1 MLRFFFFLLL
11 AFALLGD
18 ARIFLFVMNRLVFGS
33 HRHEKSPWAPLM
45 WITPIVLL
53 ILTSLFWPLHRWI
66 DWMLRREVID
76 RVTPEAIE
84 RVDWDTMLGKAGLGW
99 LMIAAA
105 VGVYWIVETIRIRAK
120 GEERPQGVRDH
131 PPELVT
137 IRRAHIPFGWLRRLG
152 AHNDVYDI
160 EITKHEVFVDDLP
173 EAFDGYRIAF
183 LTDTHVA
190 RVIRPH
196 FYEEVVAQ
204 TNRFEPDVILLG
216 GDFVTWHRHIPLM
229 AETLVAGLVAR
240 DGIFAVLGN
249 HDYWAG
255 GADVRKAMSE
265 RGVQFIINRSAVLR
279 RGSAEL
285 PLVGIDEVY
294 RGEPDLDAAFAGLRW
309 GPRIVLTHHPDLTMD
324 MAGRRADLMLCGHTH
339 GGQIRFPFF
348 GAVVVPSRYET
359 RFASGFHRVNNV
371 LMYVSRGIGAIP
383 PLRILCRPEIATF
396 VLRQGGRTKP

>member
-1 MLRFFFFLLL
+1 MLRFLFFFLLV
-11 AFALLGD
+11 FALLGD

-33 HRHEKSPWAPLM
+33 HRHEKSPWTPLM

-66 DWMLRREVID
+66 DWMLRRDLID
-76 RVTPEAIE
+76 RVTPAAIE
-84 RVDWDTMLGKAGLGW
+84 RVDWDTMLGKIGLGW

-105 VGVYWIVETIRIRAK
+105 VGIYWIVDTIRIRAK
-120 GEERPQGVRDH
+120 GEERPHGVRTL
-131 PPELVT
+131 PSEVIA
-137 IRRAHIPFGWLRRLG
+137 IRRAHMPFAWLRRLG
-152 AHNDVYDI
+152 AHNDVYDL
-160 EITKHEVFVDDLP
+160 EVTRHEVFVDDLP
-173 EAFDGYRIAF
+173 EAFDGFRIVF

-204 TNRFEPDVILLG
+204 TNRFGPDVILLG

-229 AETLVAGLVAR
+229 AETLIAGLAAR

-255 GADVRKAMSE
+255 GEAVRNAMAE
-265 RGVQFIINRSAVLR
+265 RGVQFIINRSAILR
-279 RGSAEL
+279 RGAAEL
-285 PLVGIDEVY
+285 PLVGIDEIY
-294 RGEPDLDAAFAGLRW
+294 RGEPDLEAAFAGLRW
-309 GPRIVLTHHPDLTMD
+309 GPRIVLTHHPDLIVDMD
-324 MAGRRADLMLCGHTH
+324 RRRADLMLCGHTH

-348 GAVVVPSRYET
+348 GAVVVPSRYEA

-396 VLRQGGRTKP
+396 VLRQGGRTRP